1 MTAMSWIVEL
11 RERLAAPPPTVL
23 ATEGARLAKLVPLF
37 VDGGELWLLL
47 QGPTGD
53 ELVPGSATLPEAPIA
68 PGEEP
73 WAAAESRA
81 ARLGLAT
88 TAAPLRLGTLDSV
101 PSLEGD
107 VVIPCVV
114 ATPPP
119 PPRDDAPRSGSPPL
133 IRLPLRAARTP
144 NLLEERRVVVRGVE
158 VWATVAHV
166 GPVKLAGVEVEIVEL
181 LLERLFQ
188 G

>member
-1 MTAMSWIVEL
+1 MTAMSWIVEV
-11 RERLAAPPPTVL
+11 RERLAAPPPTAL
-23 ATEGARLAKLVPLF
+23 ATEGARFARLVPLF

-47 QGPTGD
+47 LGPNGE
-53 ELVPGSATLPEAPIA
+53 ELVPGSATLPEAPVA

-73 WAAAESRA
+73 WPAAESRV
-81 ARLGLAT
+81 ARLGLDA

-119 PPRDDAPRSGSPPL
+119 PPRDEAPRSPPL

-144 NLLEERRVVVRGVE
+144 NLLEERPVVVRGVE
-158 VWATVAHV
+158 TWATVAHI
-166 GPVKLAGVEVEIVEL
+166 GPVKLAGVEVEIVNL